1 MNAVQTYKRRTRTQ
15 PFLEH
20 LDMRIAPT
28 AVSAAAALTAAL
40 KIEARQVARWETALA
55 TATPGSHH
63 QQVLLNHISRTE
75 QRMGL
80 QEARLARIQARA
92 LARIHVSPKL
102 IVKGQPPTSFPP
114 VPVFMPHVV
123 APSAPVSDS

>member
-1 MNAVQTYKRRTRTQ
+1 MNAVQTYRRRTRTQ
-15 PFLEH
+15 PCLEH

-28 AVSAAAALTAAL
+28 VASTTAALAAALQ
-40 KIEARQVARWETALA
+40 IEARQVARWETALA

-80 QEARLARIQARA
+80 QEARLARIEARA
-92 LARIHVSPKL
+92 LARIQATPMFL
-102 IVKGQPPTSFPP
+102 INGRPPTSTPP
-114 VPVFMPHVV
+114 VPVLMP
-123 APSAPVSDS
+123 